1 MFTDGCHAVQPLPT
15 EAATNHRPMSFDAA
29 VRAALASE
37 RQRGGT
43 RWWLQSMTE
52 SLVCRT
58 GLRSEHEARPR
69 Q

>member
-1 MFTDGCHAVQPLPT
+1 
-15 EAATNHRPMSFDAA
+15 MSFDAA